1 MPAEQKQPPAV
12 IAAAF
17 ANPVDQ
23 QLVTGF
29 LAGLGYQPVAFS
41 ADRVPK
47 ADLFILDAPS
57 ARRFGEPVLERKRAT
72 EIFLPAIIALGQDAP
87 VDPWLA
93 AGFDDSLRLPFTKAE
108 LARRVEIL
116 LRVRRQSQAL
126 AQSAEARYQALFENA
141 PVGIG
146 VSDQQGRLLL
156 FNQAM
161 LAPGGYTPEDIEQIE
176 SVADL
181 YYDPQQRQVA
191 LEEFRA
197 EGRVVDFR
205 VQFKRKD
212 GTPYDAVLSF
222 TPITY
227 QGKPCIQAIVQDITD
242 RVQAEQAL
250 REAHD
255 RLEERVRERTAELQR
270 MVNLMAGR
278 EIRMAEL
285 KQAIRQ
291 LRAQLQEAGLTPVA
305 DDPLR
310 AGLEE

>member
-1 MPAEQKQPPAV
+1 MPTKRKQPPAV

-41 ADRVPK
+41 ADRAPK

-72 EIFLPAIIALGQDAP
+72 EIFLPAIIALGQEAP

-126 AQSAEARYQALFENA
+126 AQSAEARYRALFENA

-146 VSDQQGRLLL
+146 VADQQGRLLL

-161 LAPGGYTPEDIEQIE
+161 LASGGYTPEDIEQME

-181 YYDPQQRQVA
+181 YHDPQQRQAA
-191 LEEFRA
+191 LEKFRA
-197 EGRVVDFR
+197 EGRLMDFR

-212 GTPYDAVLSF
+212 GTPYDALLSL
-222 TPITY
+222 TPITF
-227 QGKPCIQAIVQDITD
+227 QG
-242 RVQAEQAL
+242 
-250 REAHD
+250 
-255 RLEERVRERTAELQR
+255 
-270 MVNLMAGR
+270 
-278 EIRMAEL
+278 
-285 KQAIRQ
+285 
-291 LRAQLQEAGLTPVA
+291 
-305 DDPLR
+305 
-310 AGLEE
+310 